1 MQGNTTQGNKLNGMR
16 VAILVDTDFE
26 QAEMVEPR
34 KALEAAGAKVTL
46 ISTQAGQTQGMN
58 HDQKADKFN
67 VDMTLDQANP
77 DDFDALQLPGGAL
90 NADKLRTVP
99 KALEFVR
106 DFDEKNKPMAIICH
120 APWVLVSANLT
131 NGRNLT
137 SYYTIQDDIRNAG
150 GHWLDEAA
158 VRDRNW
164 VTSRSPKDIPN
175 NFNPAMIEL
184 FAEFHSRRQQQQQQH
199 PGVVFASQ

>member
-1 MQGNTTQGNKLNGMR
+1 MQGQEKKLNGMR

-26 QAEMVEPR
+26 QAEMTEPR

-58 HDQKADKFN
+58 HDQKADTFK

-90 NADKLRTVP
+90 NADTLRTVS
-99 KALEFVR
+99 KALEFVKA
-106 DFDEKNKPMAIICH
+106 FDEKDKPMAIICH
-120 APWVLVSANLT
+120 APWMLASANLVK
-131 NGRNLT
+131 GRNLT

-158 VRDRNW
+158 VRDHNW
-164 VTSRSPKDIPN
+164 VTSRSPDDIAN

-184 FAEFHSRRQQQQQQH
+184 FTEFRTRRQEQQKH
-199 PGVVFASQ
+199 PCVVYTS